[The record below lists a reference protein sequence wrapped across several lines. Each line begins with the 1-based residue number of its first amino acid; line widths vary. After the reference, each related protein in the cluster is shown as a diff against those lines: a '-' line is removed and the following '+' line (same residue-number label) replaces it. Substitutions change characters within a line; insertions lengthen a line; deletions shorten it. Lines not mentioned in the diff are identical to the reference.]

1 MKTKTSKTP
10 ARPWTAKSK
19 ARAAKLETPPLPAPP
34 AAKPKARK
42 APEAPAAALQPAPLA
57 LLPALTPA
65 APPAAAPVA
74 AQQPAPAAAPKA
86 PRNLDKAPAAVGR
99 PVRAGTMNG
108 NIVAALLR
116 GSTIDEIRQCGPDWD
131 RGRATARLWG
141 VWKAAGIGYKVSE
154 GGRYT
159 IDLPPNLTPETAI
172 KQVAAG
178 G

>member
-19 ARAAKLETPPLPAPP
+19 ARAAKP
-34 AAKPKARK
+34 
-42 APEAPAAALQPAPLA
+42 APEAPAKARTARKAPAASAPTPVPLAPLPAPA
-57 LLPALTPA
+57 PAPA
-65 APPAAAPVA
+65 QATAAAPVA
-74 AQQPAPAAAPKA
+74 AIVAPAPKL

-172 KQVAAG
+172 KQVAAPAPTA
-178 G
+178 